1 MSRAFHSHAFAAL
14 LVVEIGALLAVS
26 IGSTKTDLH
35 QEQYCQ
41 RQSAKGGIKGG
52 RLFAVAG
59 ITLGP

>member
-1 MSRAFHSHAFAAL
+1 VSRAFHSHAFAAL

-41 RQSAKGGIKGG
+41 KGGIKGG